1 MDDIQW
7 WVWLIIAVAAV
18 LVIGALIASFGPRR
32 SAERRRSE
40 AAELRERA
48 LAAQEEVRVRET
60 EAAST
65 RAKVEE
71 AKVRADEL
79 ERHAREQERSAA
91 EIKDDARGD
100 LEKADRIDPDVT
112 DSDLHSDARH
122 ERVVDGEGADS
133 ERPVDGGLPR
143 TDRRA

>member
-7 WVWLIIAVAAV
+7 WVWVIIAVVAV
-18 LVIGALIASFGPRR
+18 LIIGALLASFGPRR
-32 SAERRRSE
+32 NAERRRTE

-79 ERHAREQERSAA
+79 ERHAREQENEAA
-91 EIKDDARGD
+91 SITEEAQER
-100 LEKADRIDPDVT
+100 LAKADRIDPDVDGDVGT
-112 DSDLHSDARH
+112 R
-122 ERVVDGEGADS
+122 ERVSNPDTDDVRDGTHGN
-133 ERPVDGGLPR
+133 
-143 TDRRA
+143 RRLT

>member
-7 WVWLIIAVAAV
+7 WVWVIIAVVAV
-18 LVIGALIASFGPRR
+18 LVIGALVASFGPRR
-32 SAERRRSE
+32 SAERRRTE
-40 AAELRERA
+40 AAQLREQA

-79 ERHAREQERSAA
+79 ARHAREQENEAA
-91 EIKDDARGD
+91 SITEEARER
-100 LEKADRIDPDVT
+100 LAKADRIDPDV
-112 DSDLHSDARH
+112 DRDEAAR
-122 ERVVDGEGADS
+122 ERVVEPGADD
-133 ERPVDGGLPR
+133 EQVGPADLPGTRRR
-143 TDRRA
+143 T

>member
-1 MDDIQW
+1 MEDIDW

-18 LVIGALIASFGPRR
+18 LIIGALIASFGPRR

-40 AAELRERA
+40 AADLRERA

-60 EAAST
+60 EAAAT

-71 AKVRADEL
+71 AKVRAAEL

-91 EIKDDARGD
+91 EIKDDAREQ
-100 LEKADRIDPDVT
+100 LAKADRIDPDVT
-112 DSDLHSDARH
+112 ESDVRTDAPV
-122 ERVVDGEGADS
+122 EGE
-133 ERPVDGGLPR
+133 DGGSG
-143 TDRRA
+143 RRA